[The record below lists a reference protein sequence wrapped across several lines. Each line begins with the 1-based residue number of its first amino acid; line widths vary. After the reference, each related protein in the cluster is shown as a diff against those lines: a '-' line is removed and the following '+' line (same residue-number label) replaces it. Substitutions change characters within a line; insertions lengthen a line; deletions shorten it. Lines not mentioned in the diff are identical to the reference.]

1 MKIEEQVLSIEQ
13 MKHLQELGVD
23 ISDASMCWLKYTGTD
38 GVVRYLI
45 NANDISCHVMPFMEA
60 FPTYSIGDLIE
71 KLPKHIDS
79 WNDNR
84 IVIEGDED
92 VDYWYAVYKNRYEDA
107 ETEYFDSENL
117 LTALYNLLC
126 WVAETHKELLNK
138 NNQE

>member
-1 MKIEEQVLSIEQ
+1 MKIEEQVLSIGQ

-23 ISDASMCWLKYTGTD
+23 TSDASMCWLKYTGTD

-126 WVAETHKELLNK
+126 WVAENHKEVLNK
-138 NNQE
+138 NNQQ

>member
-23 ISDASMCWLKYTGTD
+23 TSDASMCWLKYTGTD

-126 WVAETHKELLNK
+126 WVAENHKEVLNK

>member
-1 MKIEEQVLSIEQ
+1 MKINEQVLSIEQ

-23 ISDASMCWLKYTGTD
+23 TSDASMCWLKYTRTD

-45 NANDISCHVMPFMEA
+45 NVNDISCHVMPFMEV

-126 WVAETHKELLNK
+126 WVAETHKEVLN
-138 NNQE
+138 